1 MKTKNISRQ
10 YQTKLIFN
18 PDYYF
23 NNYSCK
29 NCYINLLYYEYKEF
43 LRVHKIIIICS
54 GQRKKIQKII
64 SQQQDYTKTDMI

>member
-29 NCYINLLYYEYKEF
+29 NCYINLLYYEYKGI
-43 LRVHKIIIICS
+43 LKS
-54 GQRKKIQKII
+54 
-64 SQQQDYTKTDMI
+64 T